1 MRFQDFLTMEIGE
14 PKEDAINETRYC
26 CPFCGE
32 TKYKFYV
39 LNSLGSDNGLFQ
51 CKKCGVKGNPIT
63 FMKEYYNMD
72 GKTARDT
79 LESNGISIDFAP
91 QGLYSSELTERES
104 LMLMLQGNNT
114 NTIEKK
120 ETLLPPEI
128 PLGIEYIK
136 DNFDNPRA
144 KPFIDYLLSRNITK
158 NQMIDHC
165 IGYVVNGK
173 FRRSDGKYLS
183 LRNSVV
189 FFTFD
194 AYGKYVY
201 WNTRSIEPN
210 PYLKTINAPAKD
222 NEYSRKDVVF
232 NLNKAKNQP
241 FIVINE
247 GVFDALTFGDFGV
260 ATFGKQVTDRQIDL
274 ILKTIRDRDRKPK
287 IYLFLDKDATKE
299 TVDSASRLYAR
310 HEQTYVV
317 PHGSQDANDMG
328 MYQSL
333 LLLKENSVLATPEN
347 LNLFLV
353 QELLS

>member
-144 KPFIDYLLSRNITK
+144 KPFIDYLLGRNITK

-173 FRRSDGKYLS
+173 FRRSDGSYLP

-189 FFTFD
+189 FFTFNS
-194 AYGKYVY
+194 YGKYVY

-210 PYLKTINAPAKD
+210 PYLKTINAPAQD

-260 ATFGKQVTDRQIDL
+260 ATFGKQVTDTQIDL
-274 ILKTIRDRDRKPK
+274 ILRAIKDRDIKPK

-299 TVDSASRLYAR
+299 TVTSASKLYAR
-310 HEQTYVV
+310 HKQTYVV

-333 LLLKENSVLATPEN
+333 LLLKENSLLATPEN